1 MKNLIMISALCLLT
15 SCMSFSDRPL
25 RPIRNSIDQQL
36 PEISLEKEIAISIGG
51 GIFDFLDVI
60 TLNEADISEIDHIQV
75 AVYQIHPRGGNVE
88 FTDAIFAKALL
99 AKDAS
104 LTWDRIV
111 RVRGQGEQVWVYVGM
126 DLQRNSLDAVSVFVL
141 EQDELVLI
149 NIDGDLDEML
159 EYAMEPARG
168 HRGVYKSG

>member
-15 SCMSFSDRPL
+15 SCMSFSDKPL
-25 RPIRNSIDQQL
+25 RPVRNSIDQQL
-36 PEISLEKEIAISIGG
+36 PEISLEKEMGISIGG
-51 GIFDFLDVI
+51 GIFNFLDII
-60 TLNEADISEIDHIQV
+60 TFNEADLSEIDSVQV
-75 AVYQIHPRGGNVE
+75 GVYQIHPRGGNVE
-88 FTDAIFAKALL
+88 FTDAVFEKALL

-111 RVRGQGEQVWVYVGM
+111 RVRDGGEQVWVFVGM
-126 DLQRNSLDAVSVFVL
+126 DLERNSLEAVSVFVL

-149 NIDGDLDEML
+149 NVDGDLSEML

-168 HRGVYKSG
+168 HRGVYKAG